1 MQAAALHV
9 AMEGLANHQLRV
21 QNHPLIAIHQ
31 DRFEEDPWMIAYI
44 WSETDKGSTMS
55 TVEWYEQT

>member
-31 DRFEEDPWMIAYI
+31 DRFEEEPWMIAYI
-44 WSETDKGSTMS
+44 
-55 TVEWYEQT
+55 